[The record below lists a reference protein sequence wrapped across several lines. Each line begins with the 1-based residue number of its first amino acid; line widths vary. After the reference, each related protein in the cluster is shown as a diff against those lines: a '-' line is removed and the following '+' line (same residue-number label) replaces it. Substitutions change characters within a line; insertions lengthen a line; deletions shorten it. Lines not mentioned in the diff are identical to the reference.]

1 MTSTDESVDH
11 SQDLKSGDLSVT
23 ALYTAQTWAW
33 AQFKGAEAFTSDQTR
48 VVFKVTNGALALMR
62 LFRWGLPRLPEG
74 LAQRHLL
81 IDQLAEEREPDV
93 ILELAAG
100 LSSRAL
106 RLSESLSSS
115 LERYLEVDLPHVIDF
130 KSSCYQDQSAQPSI
144 LQLHAHNL
152 KELDSHTLESWL
164 EHTTQRVI
172 IAEGIMMYLS
182 ADEAQSLLELIGD
195 ILSSYGGRLIFD
207 WVPTVEQPRPGLFG
221 RILGALMRMFT
232 GGQDFERDERTREDL
247 LNTLDLMGAHAQAY
261 DTQMVASSRGLPF
274 VNAKTQQLI
283 FCADWSTPSNIGSI

>member
-1 MTSTDESVDH
+1 MTSTDESVDPP
-11 SQDLKSGDLSVT
+11 QALKSGDLSVT

-33 AQFKGAEAFTSDQTR
+33 AQFKGAETFTSDQTR

-115 LERYLEVDLPHVIDF
+115 LKRYLEVDLPHVIDF
-130 KSSCYQDQSAQPSI
+130 KSSCDQDQSAQRNPN
-144 LQLHAHNL
+144 H
-152 KELDSHTLESWL
+152 
-164 EHTTQRVI
+164 
-172 IAEGIMMYLS
+172 
-182 ADEAQSLLELIGD
+182 
-195 ILSSYGGRLIFD
+195 
-207 WVPTVEQPRPGLFG
+207 LFVKFF
-221 RILGALMRMFT
+221 LF
-232 GGQDFERDERTREDL
+232 
-247 LNTLDLMGAHAQAY
+247 
-261 DTQMVASSRGLPF
+261 
-274 VNAKTQQLI
+274 
-283 FCADWSTPSNIGSI
+283 FCIVW